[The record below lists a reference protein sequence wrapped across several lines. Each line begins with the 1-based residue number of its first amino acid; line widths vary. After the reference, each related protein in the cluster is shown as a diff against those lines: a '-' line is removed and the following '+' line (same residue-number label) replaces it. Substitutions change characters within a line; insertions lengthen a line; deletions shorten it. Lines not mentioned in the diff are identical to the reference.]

1 MEAPALQ
8 SEQQQPRR
16 TLASNGLVAHAPLD
30 EIQGS
35 HSPCHRVDGGDSK
48 DGEASGYS
56 IPELPQDIWRHIHS
70 LMPMD
75 EAARAACLSHA
86 FLSSWRCYP
95 KLDLNRRTL
104 WSKAC
109 SENLS
114 CRIDNIL
121 RNHSGIGLKILRLD
135 LRSRHIPFPCI
146 DKWLQVSVTPGIE
159 ELTLLLHKKYKLP
172 CSLLSDGVRS
182 TIRSLQ
188 LDYCIFHPML
198 DLGPLRSLTILRP
211 SHVHITGEEL
221 ECLLSNSLVL
231 EHLDLNDCKEL
242 TFLRIPSVLLQLSYL
257 SVIGCWD
264 LQVIENKASNLSSLT
279 LIGEVSKLS
288 LGETSQMKCLG
299 LRHENVVCYARA
311 NLPSIMPNLETL
323 ELGSW
328 SEVNT
333 PMLPTK
339 FLNLKHLAI
348 QINGET
354 LSPSY
359 DYFSMVSFLDASP
372 SLETWWLDVSQEDMK
387 HESIFGGSSHLRQL
401 PERHNVHRLK
411 SFEVIGFSSA
421 KGLVELTWCIVKS
434 AISLE
439 QLTLDT
445 LCGNGRCFDPWDKI
459 CCSVSNAVLEEA
471 FRGVEAIRKY
481 IEDEVPPTAKLIVL
495 EPCPL
500 CHGTT
505 VDYDSW

>member
-1 MEAPALQ
+1 CGSPKQAP
-8 SEQQQPRR
+8 PGGPVV
-16 TLASNGLVAHAPLD
+16 TVP

-35 HSPCHRVDGGDSK
+35 VSPCDRVDDGDPK
-48 DGEASGYS
+48 DGETSGYL
-56 IPELPQDIWRHIHS
+56 IPYLPEDIWRCIHS

-75 EAARAACLSHA
+75 AAARAACLSHA

-95 KLDLNRRTL
+95 KLVLNRHTL
-104 WSKAC
+104 SSKAC
-109 SENLS
+109 SEKLS

-121 RNHSGIGLKILRLD
+121 SNHSGGLKILRLD
-135 LRSRHIPFPCI
+135 LHSQCIPLTCM

-159 ELTLLLHKKYKLP
+159 ELTLLLHKKYKFP

-182 TIRSLQ
+182 TIRFLQ

-198 DLGPLRSLTILRP
+198 ELGPLRSLTRLRLGY
-211 SHVHITGEEL
+211 VHITGQEL
-221 ECLLSNSLVL
+221 ECLLSNSVAL
-231 EHLDLNDCKEL
+231 EHLDLSDCEEL
-242 TFLRIPSVLLQLSYL
+242 KFLKIPSVLLQLSYL
-257 SVIGCWD
+257 SVTGCWN
-264 LQVIENKASNLSSLT
+264 LQVIENKTSSLSSLT

-288 LGETSQMKCLG
+288 LGETSQMKFLG
-299 LRHENVVCYARA
+299 LRRENAVCYARA

-328 SEVNT
+328 AEVNT

-339 FLNLKHLAI
+339 FLNLKHLTI

-372 SLETWWLDVSQEDMK
+372 SLETWWLDVSQEDME

-401 PERHNVHRLK
+401 PECHHDRLK

-421 KGLVELTWCIVKS
+421 KGLVELTCCIVKN

-445 LCGNGRCFDPWDKI
+445 LCGAGQCSDCFDKI
-459 CCSVSNAVLEEA
+459 CCSVSKAVVEEA
-471 FRGVEAIRKY
+471 FRGVAAIRKY
-481 IEDEVPPTAKLIVL
+481 IEDKVPPTAKLIVL
-495 EPCPL
+495 EPCQL

-505 VDYDSW
+505 VLR